1 MSSLSFLYFYLI
13 GVSLILLLTAVSEAQ
28 YYEDYTTA
36 PDYDYENAT
45 FEYSFFS
52 NSTDDLEKLL
62 KGDEEFTSTENPKD
76 VEGEEVTVTTAT
88 TRGATE
94 RVNVHSAASLPV
106 HLDFRTLVWT
116 LMILI
121 SLNVQQLQHTL

>member
-1 MSSLSFLYFYLI
+1 M
-13 GVSLILLLTAVSEAQ
+13 ILLLTAVSEAQ
-28 YYEDYTTA
+28 LYDDYPTT
-36 PDYDYENAT
+36 PEYDYNYNAT

-52 NSTDDLEKLL
+52 NTSTEDLDDFL
-62 KGDEEFTSTENPKD
+62 KGDEEVISTEEPKD

-94 RVNVHSAASLPV
+94 RVDVYNAASLPV